1 MCFGF
6 YFSNSLHAPFQN
18 SSAYFNSTSTNSN
31 ISRFSAAQNI
41 LDFAIKDIINSI
53 IDTGRFNNS
62 LIFIIGD
69 HGETDKPHATGHRL
83 YSFREE
89 YWSSILLVYAS
100 KNIQNQYNEKFKY
113 MRANT
118 NSLVG
123 TIDIYPSLVDL
134 FSDDENLN
142 WLKNNLNGFSL
153 FQTIP
158 NDRILIGLST
168 NFLRSWPQ
176 EGFGIAKGH
185 VRMIYDNVNGFFLYD
200 LKSDQDQLKNN
211 INFMQ
216 KNEKEEYIKIINKNN
231 EILRVLSTNTELK

>member
-1 MCFGF
+1 
-6 YFSNSLHAPFQN
+6 
-18 SSAYFNSTSTNSN
+18 
-31 ISRFSAAQNI
+31 
-41 LDFAIKDIINSI
+41 
-53 IDTGRFNNS
+53 
-62 LIFIIGD
+62 
-69 HGETDKPHATGHRL
+69 
-83 YSFREE
+83 
-89 YWSSILLVYAS
+89 
-100 KNIQNQYNEKFKY
+100 

-134 FSDDENLN
+134 FSDDENLS

-216 KNEKEEYIKIINKNN
+216 KNEKDEYIKIINKNN